1 MIIVLNIHHAG
12 WETHT
17 TAEVFKTHAGKP
29 MSSLN
34 LQAADRE
41 AFLVR
46 LIVVVLHLINVLL
59 QRLLLVV

>member
-1 MIIVLNIHHAG
+1 MIIVLNIRHAG
-12 WETHT
+12 QATHT
-17 TAEVFKTHAGKP
+17 TAEDIKTHAGKP

-41 AFLVR
+41 AFLVC

-59 QRLLLVV
+59 RRLLLVV